1 MSYRHCIYFIP
12 CSGLQDVKFHL
23 YGAVLLC
30 RTSYH
35 TFCDPF
41 FESPYSPA
49 PGTTWTLYSGIN
61 WKSSCTWR
69 KQHGICLSFFG
80 GEFLASWCTSD
91 EAHRDN
97 NSYLFLVLKNRKE
110 FFSKREKKKKRE
122 RDIWN
127 KLCRFI
133 IGSQARKKNIQPSLR
148 NQLGFI
154 LQTTFRKR

>member
-110 FFSKREKKKKRE
+110 FFSKREKRKENGTFGINFADLLLGHKQEKKYSA
-122 RDIWN
+122 
-127 KLCRFI
+127 FT
-133 IGSQARKKNIQPSLR
+133 SQPIRIYLTNYIS
-148 NQLGFI
+148 
-154 LQTTFRKR
+154 